1 MQMKALR
8 SENLAKLSSSNSTS
22 EEYWVTWICDGTPAG
37 NCLSQIRCMSF
48 SPLSSLLLP
57 ASSGQGCLVSGNI
70 EQCGCRWQAAVRY
83 RRIGLVA
90 ALRPLTSRLGLALA
104 VAFGL
109 GGRLRLG
116 RFGGRGCGL
125 LGGLWS
131 GCVRLGVGV
140 PDSRRLCGLLRVRLG
155 FGLRTRLG
163 VGFGLRRGVRL
174 LGRDARLLAFAARL
188 DRVSVGIGRDCG
200 DQ

>member
-22 EEYWVTWICDGTPAG
+22 DEYWVTSISDGTPAG
-37 NCLSQIRCMSF
+37 YCLSQIRSMSF

-70 EQCGCRWQAAVRY
+70 EQCGCRWQAAVHY

-90 ALRPLTSRLGLALA
+90 ALRPLTSRLSLALA
-104 VAFGL
+104 IAFGL
-109 GGRLRLG
+109 GGRFRLG
-116 RFGGRGCGL
+116 WLGGGGCGL
-125 LGGLWS
+125 LGGFR
-131 GCVRLGVGV
+131 GRRCVRLGVVV
-140 PDSRRLCGLLRVRLG
+140 PDSRWLRGLLRFRLG
-155 FGLRTRLG
+155 FGLRIRLG

-174 LGRDARLLAFAARL
+174 
-188 DRVSVGIGRDCG
+188 
-200 DQ
+200 